1 MGCRRMVFCNQCA
14 ETCAVHLFCH
24 CVRCG
29 QQHQTGRNCRVPVD
43 PVRFALGCHVRIDA
57 TPPHSCSGMVKVCVH
72 CGARSWPVETMNC
85 CDGGNVVL
93 PAFPQAPE
101 ALTSLLRLSHVRQNI
116 RSYNMALCM
125 ASVGHKSKGLASG
138 AFILGGK
145 TYHRLGSL
153 HPLVGGDHC
162 FAQIYVLDVQSA
174 TDRRLGIF
182 GGPNAV
188 LRRDVL
194 AQLHTILTA
203 VNPLI
208 QQFVAAAR
216 GDIPHL
222 VWKCCDDIS
231 TMQIGALVASTGAR
245 RDIAVQRVA
254 GPLQFIHDGHALYHP
269 LAYPLLFP
277 LGSSGWHED
286 MVVVN
291 GEGTAHRNNS
301 RKVLLLA
308 AATVKSV
315 CVLILIMQSR
325 LRGGS
330 V

>member
-1 MGCRRMVFCNQCA
+1 
-14 ETCAVHLFCH
+14 
-24 CVRCG
+24 
-29 QQHQTGRNCRVPVD
+29 
-43 PVRFALGCHVRIDA
+43 
-57 TPPHSCSGMVKVCVH
+57 
-72 CGARSWPVETMNC
+72 MNY
-85 CDGGNVVL
+85 CDGGAIVL
-93 PAFPQAPE
+93 PEFPQAPE
-101 ALTSLLRLSHVRQNI
+101 ALASLLRVYHVRQNI
-116 RSYNMALCM
+116 RAYNTALCM

-138 AFILGGK
+138 AFVLGGK

-153 HPLVGGDHC
+153 HPSVGADHA

-182 GGPNAV
+182 GGANAV
-188 LRRDVL
+188 IRREVL

-231 TMQIGALVASTGAR
+231 TMQIGALVAASGAR
-245 RDIAVQRVA
+245 RDIAVQRFA

-277 LGSSGWHED
+277 WGSSGWHED

-291 GEGTAHRNNS
+291 GEG
-301 RKVLLLA
+301 A
-308 AATVKSV
+308 ALY
-315 CVLILIMQSR
+315 LIVI
-325 LRGGS
+325 
-330 V
+330 